1 MATNNVTMCV
11 SCKRMIP
18 AGRNICPVCGA
29 TATYSAQQAYPQQ
42 AAVPAQAQYQQAYA
56 RPAAPAHQAS
66 YAQARPAVPAQ
77 AQQAA
82 VPAQGQYQ
90 QAYARPA
97 APAQQAAYP
106 QQAGFQQQ
114 YPYQQAGYPQQY
126 QYPRAY
132 VYPQPKKSHGGTIA
146 AIIIL
151 AILFIGGFM
160 IYKYFDERSPKS
172 QYKRY
177 KNKAENY
184 VEDLFDW

>member
-56 RPAAPAHQAS
+56 RPAAQAQQAS
-66 YAQARPAVPAQ
+66 YAQARPAVP
-77 AQQAA
+77 
-82 VPAQGQYQ
+82 
-90 QAYARPA
+90 

>member
-42 AAVPAQAQYQQAYA
+42 AAVPAQAQYQQA
-56 RPAAPAHQAS
+56 
-66 YAQARPAVPAQ
+66 AVPAQ
-77 AQQAA
+77 A
-82 VPAQGQYQ
+82 QYQ

-151 AILFIGGFM
+151 AIFIIGGFM

>member
-56 RPAAPAHQAS
+56 RPAAPAQQAS

-77 AQQAA
+77 
-82 VPAQGQYQ
+82 
-90 QAYARPA
+90 
-97 APAQQAAYP
+97 AQQAAYP

>member
-42 AAVPAQAQYQQAYA
+42 AYSQQNFV
-56 RPAAPAHQAS
+56 
-66 YAQARPAVPAQ
+66 RPAVPAQ

-82 VPAQGQYQ
+82 VPAQAQYQYQ

-97 APAQQAAYP
+97 APAQQASYAQARPAVPAQAQQAAYP

-177 KNKAENY
+177 KNKY
-184 VEDLFDW
+184 IIIYK

>member
-1 MATNNVTMCV
+1 MSEFNNNNGA
-11 SCKRMIP
+11 P
-18 AGRNICPVCGA
+18 NAGAEAGQ
-29 TATYSAQQAYPQQ
+29 SQQAQQPQIVKVPQFAGYDANNQPVYKYVQMKLAGYDQNGKPVFAPLNAQPQQ
-42 AAVPAQAQYQQAYA
+42 APAQQTAAQAQYQQAYA
-56 RPAAPAHQAS
+56 RPAAPAQQAS
-66 YAQARPAVPAQ
+66 Y
-77 AQQAA
+77 
-82 VPAQGQYQ
+82 
-90 QAYARPA
+90 
-97 APAQQAAYP
+97 P
-106 QQAGFQQQ
+106 QQNGFQQQ

-172 QYKRY
+172 QYKKY

>member
-42 AAVPAQAQYQQAYA
+42 AAIPAQA
-56 RPAAPAHQAS
+56 
-66 YAQARPAVPAQ
+66 
-77 AQQAA
+77 
-82 VPAQGQYQ
+82 QYQ